1 MDVTQHILA
10 YLTLGLAVG
19 YLLWKFVLPK
29 SLVSRKKGS
38 GKTCGQ
44 DGCGC
49 D

>member
-1 MDVTQHILA
+1 MDIVQNILV
-10 YLTLGLAVG
+10 YLTLALAVG

-29 SLVSRKKGS
+29 SLISGRKKS
-38 GKTCGQ
+38 DKSCGH